1 MCHFAQKDIKKKK
14 STQTITE
21 LFPLSISTITP
32 PVTAYRARMK
42 SIRKPGITNERANH
56 ACSSLRH
63 KNIWRG
69 KRSGRDIA
77 AHHLSSLLFHS
88 SVTFN
93 HLQVLVPVKSECG
106 SSIWSRRNVAD
117 RVGQFTS
124 LRLGLWCGSEEA
136 GGAGKSEGGGNIR
149 LYFFIILRIKKNT
162 EANYRLNVWMGAL
175 LLNIFGLGACVTRT
189 DVY

>member
-14 STQTITE
+14 STQTVTE

-32 PVTAYRARMK
+32 PVTAAYRARMK
-42 SIRKPGITNERANH
+42 SIWKPGITNERANH

-162 EANYRLNVWMGAL
+162 EIIVSGP
-175 LLNIFGLGACVTRT
+175 IIV
-189 DVY
+189 